1 MSLMKKKILF
11 AFVLLVLVAAVLAW
25 KVTQRG
31 SDDAGLVLYGNVD
44 LRQVSLAFN
53 GSGRIKALAANEGD
67 QVKAGQ
73 ELGALDTKTLEL
85 EIAQA
90 KAQLG
95 AAEQVLLRLRNGSRS
110 EEIAQAR
117 AKLAA
122 GQADFDNAKAQ
133 LARIH
138 SANSSTEGRAV
149 SSQDADSGEAKLK
162 VAKANLDSAAKA
174 LALLEAGPRKEEIGE
189 AQAKVE
195 ASRAQLALLEHSRDE
210 AHLRAPVDAVVR
222 SRLLEPGD
230 MASPQKPVLSL
241 ALLHPKWVRAYVAEA
256 DLGRIKSGMAAQ
268 VSTDGHP
275 GQSIVGRVGYISS
288 VAEFTPKTV
297 QTEELRT
304 SLVYEVRV
312 FVEDARD
319 QLRLGMPA
327 TVRFAAAAR

>member
-1 MSLMKKKILF
+1 MKKKILF
-11 AFVLLVLVAAVLAW
+11 ALVLLVLVAAALAW

-31 SDDAGLVLYGNVD
+31 NDDAGLVLYGNVD

-90 KAQLG
+90 KAQLA
-95 AAEQVLLRLRNGSRS
+95 AAEQVLLRLRNGYRP

-138 SANSSTEGRAV
+138 SANSNTEGRAV
-149 SSQDADSGEAKLK
+149 SSQDADSGEAKLR
-162 VAKANLDSAAKA
+162 VAKANLDSASKA

-189 AQAKVE
+189 AQARVE
-195 ASRAQLALLEHSRDE
+195 ASRAQLALLEHNRDE

-230 MASPQKPVLSL
+230 MANPQKPVLSL

-256 DLGRIKSGMAAQ
+256 DLGRIKSGMAAR
-268 VSTDGHP
+268 VSTDSHP
-275 GQSIVGRVGYISS
+275 DQPISGRVGYISS

-327 TVRFAAAAR
+327 TVRFAAAR

>member
-1 MSLMKKKILF
+1 MKKKILF
-11 AFVLLVLVAAVLAW
+11 ALVLLVLVGAALAW
-25 KVTQRG
+25 KYTQRG
-31 SDDAGLVLYGNVD
+31 NDDAGLVLYGNVD
-44 LRQVSLAFN
+44 LHQVSLAFN

-95 AAEQVLLRLRNGSRS
+95 AAEQVLLRLRNGYRP

-149 SSQDADSGEAKLK
+149 SSQDADSGEAKLR
-162 VAKANLDSAAKA
+162 VAKANLESAAKA

-189 AQAKVE
+189 AQARVE
-195 ASRAQLALLEHSRDE
+195 ASRAQIALLEHNRDE

-230 MASPQKPVLSL
+230 MANPQKPVLAL

-256 DLGRIKSGMAAQ
+256 DLGRIKSGMAAR
-268 VSTDGHP
+268 VSTDSHP
-275 GQSIVGRVGYISS
+275 GQSISGRVGYISS

-327 TVRFAAAAR
+327 TVRFAAER

>member
-1 MSLMKKKILF
+1 MKKKILF
-11 AFVLLVLVAAVLAW
+11 AFVLLVLVAAALAW

-95 AAEQVLLRLRNGSRS
+95 AAEQVLLRLRNGSRP

-149 SSQDADSGEAKLK
+149 SSQDADSGEAKQK

-195 ASRAQLALLEHSRDE
+195 ASRAQLALLEHNRDE

-268 VSTDGHP
+268 VSTDSHP
-275 GQSIVGRVGYISS
+275 GQSIAGRVGYISS

-312 FVEDARD
+312 FVEDAQD

>member
-1 MSLMKKKILF
+1 MKKKILF
-11 AFVLLVLVAAVLAW
+11 ALVLLVLVGAALAW
-25 KVTQRG
+25 KYTQRG
-31 SDDAGLVLYGNVD
+31 NDDAGLVLYGNVD

-95 AAEQVLLRLRNGSRS
+95 AAEQVLLRLRNGYRP

-149 SSQDADSGEAKLK
+149 SSQDADSGEAKLR
-162 VAKANLDSAAKA
+162 VAKANLESAAKA

-189 AQAKVE
+189 AQARVE
-195 ASRAQLALLEHSRDE
+195 ASRAQIALLEHNRDE
-210 AHLRAPVDAVVR
+210 AHLRAPVDGIVR

-230 MASPQKPVLSL
+230 MANPQKPVLAL

-256 DLGRIKSGMAAQ
+256 DLGRIKSGMAAR
-268 VSTDGHP
+268 VSTDSHP
-275 GQSIVGRVGYISS
+275 GQSISGRVGYISS

-327 TVRFAAAAR
+327 TVRFAAER

>member
-1 MSLMKKKILF
+1 MKKKVLF
-11 AFVLLVLVAAVLAW
+11 ALVLLALVAAALTW

-31 SDDAGLVLYGNVD
+31 ADDSGLVLYGNVD

-53 GSGRIKALAANEGD
+53 GSGRIKALAATEGD
-67 QVKAGQ
+67 RVKAGQ
-73 ELGALDTKTLEL
+73 ELGVLDTKTLEL

-90 KAQLG
+90 KAQLDAG
-95 AAEQVLLRLRNGSRS
+95 EQVLLKLRNGSRP

-122 GQADFDNAKAQ
+122 SQADFDNASAQ

-138 SANSSTEGRAV
+138 SANASTEGRAV
-149 SSQDADSGEAKLK
+149 SSLDADSGAAKLK
-162 VAKANLDSAAKA
+162 VAKANLDSTAKA
-174 LALLEAGPRKEEIGE
+174 LALLEAGPRKEEIAE
-189 AQAKVE
+189 ARARVE
-195 ASRAQLALLEHSRDE
+195 ASRAQLALLEHNRDE
-210 AHLRAPVDAVVR
+210 AHLRAPVDGLVR

-230 MASPQKPVLSL
+230 MASPQKPVLAL
-241 ALLHPKWVRAYVAEA
+241 ALLNPKWVRAYVAEA

-268 VSTDGHP
+268 VSTDSHP
-275 GQSIVGRVGYISS
+275 EQPISGRVGYISS

-327 TVRFAAAAR
+327 TVRIARTDK